1 MFRHISYDTISHILS
16 FMSLEDLIKLKRTSK
31 EMKDIIEKYGLIEN
45 AFKYKVLYFYP
56 RLDEALAYNEPKN
69 IKINWVDIYKN
80 MESPEFL
87 KDAFMKSILYQCDNI
102 MISKPLVMGIYN
114 LTFELSTKRRNSDF
128 SEWCYRNCAD
138 IIHKN
143 VMKLKTHIS
152 VNGRIDYDKEKMKYK
167 AMLDWISKSTGYLH
181 RYLVP
186 NTGIPSLNEFG
197 ITLFNEHIINH
208 FHIQD
213 TYEQSAMLINELRET
228 HLPHVIW
235 SYLDNR

>member
-1 MFRHISYDTISHILS
+1 MFRHISYDTISHTLS
-16 FMSLEDLIKLKRTSK
+16 FMSLEDLIKVKRTSK
-31 EMKDIIEKYGLIEN
+31 EMKNIIERYGLIEN
-45 AFKYKVLYFYP
+45 AFKYKVLEFYP

-69 IKINWVDIYKN
+69 VKINWGDMYKN
-80 MESPEFL
+80 RENPEFL
-87 KDAFMKSILYQCDNI
+87 KVAFIKSILYQCDNI
-102 MISKPLVMGIYN
+102 MTSKPLVMGIYN
-114 LTFELSTKRRNSDF
+114 LTFELSAKNRDSDF
-128 SEWCYRNCAD
+128 SEWCYTTCAD

-152 VNGRIDYDKEKMKYK
+152 VNGRIGYDKEKLKYK
-167 AMLDWISKSTGYLH
+167 AIVDWISKSTGYLH

-186 NTGIPSLNEFG
+186 NLGIPSLGELG
-197 ITLFNEHIINH
+197 VTLFNEHIINY

-213 TYEQSAMLINELRET
+213 TYELSALLIDEMKQI